1 MSHASLPTVACKVT
15 IELPT
20 LWQTNVGMENGNL
33 QSFTVHLPIQKAD
46 FP

>member
-1 MSHASLPTVACKVT
+1 MSHASLPTVAFKVT

-20 LWQTNVGMENGNL
+20 LWQTNVAMESGNL
-33 QSFTVHLPIQKAD
+33 QSFAVHLPIQKAD